1 MLEFASRER
10 ETSSLHPMG
19 FAELLDTTFSLYRKH
34 FRLFLRILAFYFGL
48 SLLQECAFTFL
59 FDNSFDFLNAVTDC
73 IIIALA
79 GGALV
84 TASSAVYLDEHTTAQ
99 AAWRQVRKVIF
110 RYFGGSFLWGFV
122 AILSFACVYIL
133 LGVFFSRYD
142 NARDFVIVGV
152 RSSVVLC
159 VLLIPFNF
167 TIAWNFWGFA
177 VLIEG
182 KSALAALKRSRHL
195 VKNTWWRVCGI
206 TLAIYF
212 LGLAMFVV
220 LLFSWDTLMW
230 FTDPAEI
237 EHPLETIWQW
247 PLDEPREEIDFLT
260 NPWGILLWFVIR
272 TSISFVLPIWVI
284 GSMLLYF
291 DLRIRKEAFD
301 LEMMIRNI

>member
-10 ETSSLHPMG
+10 ETSSLHPME
-19 FAELLDTTFSLYRKH
+19 FAEILDTTFSLYRKH
-34 FRLFLRILAFYFGL
+34 FRLFLRIIAVNFGMSVLQEAILAFLVEESLFFYFIT
-48 SLLQECAFTFL
+48 EFIITTFT
-59 FDNSFDFLNAVTDC
+59 
-73 IIIALA
+73 

-99 AAWRQVRKVIF
+99 AAWRQVRKAIF

-122 AILSFACVYIL
+122 AILSFACVSIL

-159 VLLIPFNF
+159 VLLIAFNF

-182 KSALAALKRSRHL
+182 KSALAALKRSKQL

-206 TLAIYF
+206 TLAVFF
-212 LGLAMFVV
+212 LGLAM
-220 LLFSWDTLMW
+220 LAILGLSWDTLLW
-230 FTDPAEI
+230 FTDIGEVENPVEMI
-237 EHPLETIWQW
+237 LQ
-247 PLDEPREEIDFLT
+247 LVSFDEPTESSSLRS
-260 NPWGILLWFVIR
+260 NPLGTLIWTAFEA
-272 TSISFVLPIWVI
+272 FVLPIWII
-284 GSMLLYF
+284 GDMLLYF
-291 DLRIRKEAFD
+291 DLRIRKEAFE